1 MSSKNQKSETY
12 PRGRGNIGMI
22 MDKTKIAVQTQEHF
36 EKILEKS
43 ELMQQFPQRYR
54 YIPK

>member
-12 PRGRGNIGMI
+12 PRENIGMI

-54 YIPK
+54 YFPK